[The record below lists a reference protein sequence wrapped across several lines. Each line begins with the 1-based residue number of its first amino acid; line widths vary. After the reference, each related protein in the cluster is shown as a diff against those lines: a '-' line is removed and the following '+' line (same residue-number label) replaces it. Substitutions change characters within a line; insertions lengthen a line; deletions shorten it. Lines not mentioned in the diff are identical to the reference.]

1 MPTSNNFDRRR
12 LLAGAATGLAAGITT
27 PAWGPSAWAQSGDT
41 GGWPKQPIRLLIGFA
56 AGGGNDVFGRMMA
69 QRLSEKLGQPVVVE
83 NRPGAGSIIA
93 YEQVARAAPDGHTLL
108 VAPFGATIV
117 NPAVYA
123 KLPYDPAGLQALSIV
138 ASFPFVLTVRTD
150 TGINTIA
157 DLVAQAKANPDKANY
172 GTPSVTFQLLVEQ
185 FKARTG
191 APFEHIP
198 FKSTAEVLT
207 SLLNGQLMMSFVDP
221 GPLIGHLKGG
231 KVRALAHSGS
241 TRFAHLP
248 DVPTMAEAGFPGIV
262 MDSFMGLMAP
272 RGLPA
277 GVAARLEAELMAM
290 ARDADFSEK
299 IKHHGLVPV
308 GSSAKEFEERIARE
322 IPMWKEVAQKAKI
335 QPM

>member
-1 MPTSNNFDRRR
+1 MPKSIIFDRRHV
-12 LLAGAATGLAAGITT
+12 LAGLGAGAVGLPLG
-27 PAWGPSAWAQSGDT
+27 SSSNAQTADGA
-41 GGWPKQPIRLLIGFA
+41 GWPKQPIRLLIGFA
-56 AGGGNDVFGRMMA
+56 AGGGNDVFGRMVA

-83 NRPGAGSIIA
+83 NRAGAGSIIA
-93 YEQVARAAPDGHTLL
+93 YEAVARAAPDGYTLL
-108 VAPFGATIV
+108 VAPFGATII

-123 KLPYDPAGLQALSIV
+123 KLPYDPAALQPLSIV
-138 ASFPFVLTVRTD
+138 ASFPFVMVVRSD
-150 TGINTIA
+150 LGINTIPE
-157 DLVAQAKANPDKANY
+157 LVAHAKANPDKANY

-231 KVRALAHSGS
+231 RVKALAHSGS
-241 TRFAHLP
+241 TRFAQLP
-248 DVPTMAEAGFPGIV
+248 DVPTMAEAGFPGIA

-272 RGLPA
+272 KGLPP
-277 GVAARLEAELMAM
+277 GVASRLEAELMTM
-290 ARDADFSEK
+290 AKDPDFSEK

-308 GSSAKEFEERIARE
+308 GSTAKAFGDLIEQEV
-322 IPMWKEVAQKAKI
+322 PKWKEVAQKAKI
-335 QPM
+335 QLQ